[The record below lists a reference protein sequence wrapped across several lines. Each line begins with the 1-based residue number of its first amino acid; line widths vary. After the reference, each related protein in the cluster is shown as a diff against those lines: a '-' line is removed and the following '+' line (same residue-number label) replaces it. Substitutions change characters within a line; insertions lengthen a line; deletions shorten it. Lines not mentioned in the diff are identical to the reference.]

1 MPLSSLDS
9 FFENGKLDSKG
20 LWLRSR
26 GFIVPLGL
34 SLLFEVLVSK
44 AEVLSNFGIYKTTI
58 YKGDFR
64 TGAILYEYLSFNYIL
79 NPKLK

>member
-1 MPLSSLDS
+1 M
-9 FFENGKLDSKG
+9 
-20 LWLRSR
+20 
-26 GFIVPLGL
+26 PLGL